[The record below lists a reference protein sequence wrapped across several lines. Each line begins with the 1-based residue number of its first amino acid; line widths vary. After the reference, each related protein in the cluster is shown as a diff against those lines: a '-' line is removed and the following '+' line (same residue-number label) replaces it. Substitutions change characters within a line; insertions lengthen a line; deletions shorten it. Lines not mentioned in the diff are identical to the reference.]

1 MTQRGILLA
10 LIHGA
15 EPFLLPGG
23 KRGVLLVHGFTG
35 SPAQMRLLGDYL
47 QARGYT
53 VFGPRLCGHGTT
65 VEEMAETGWRHWY
78 SAVEDGYHILKAL
91 CDDVAVAGLSM
102 GALLAFNLAA
112 EYPVRKVASLSAPV
126 FIADRR
132 MPLLPVY
139 RMFRK
144 YVPQKRRKVDVDPIY
159 DIYYELAPL
168 SALDSLVKLISHVDA
183 LLPGVDTPALVIQ
196 SRNEHTVRSESAEHI
211 YGRLGSRAKE
221 LVWLEKSGHL
231 ITLDMERDQVFAQV
245 ADFFDDAQKEG

>member
-1 MTQRGILLA
+1 MA

-23 KRGVLLVHGFTG
+23 RRGVLLVHGFTG

-47 QARGYT
+47 HALGYT
-53 VFGPRLCGHGTT
+53 VYGPRLCGHGTT
-65 VEEMAETGWRHWY
+65 VEEMAQTGWRHWY
-78 SAVEDGYHILKAL
+78 SAVEDGYHILKTM
-91 CDDVAVAGLSM
+91 CDEVVVAGLSM

-126 FIADRR
+126 YIADRR

-168 SALDSLVKLISHVDA
+168 SSLESLVQLISHVDR
-183 LLPGVDTPALVIQ
+183 LLPWITVPALVIQ
-196 SRNEHTVRSESAEHI
+196 SRNEHTVKPESAEHI
-211 YGRLGSRAKE
+211 YGQLGSRDKT
-221 LVWLEKSGHL
+221 LTWLEKSGHL
-231 ITLDMERDQVFAQV
+231 ITLDVEREQVFAQI
-245 ADFFDDAQKEG
+245 AAFFDDAKKED